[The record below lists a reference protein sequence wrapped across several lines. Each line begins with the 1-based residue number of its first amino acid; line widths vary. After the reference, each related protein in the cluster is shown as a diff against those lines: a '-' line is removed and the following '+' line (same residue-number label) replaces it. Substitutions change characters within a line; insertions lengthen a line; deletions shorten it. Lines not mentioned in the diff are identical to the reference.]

1 MNFNYSTSAPLNRE
15 EVSDATTLLIQSYNL
30 LTVYYNTMLKA
41 LISAD
46 KLGTEVQK
54 EARAMDLLENLENVG
69 SINKTLAE
77 LQSITKKV
85 ISMSLDGYIGE
96 M

>member
-1 MNFNYSTSAPLNRE
+1 
-15 EVSDATTLLIQSYNL
+15 
-30 LTVYYNTMLKA
+30 MLKA

-46 KLGTEVQK
+46 KLGTEVEK
-54 EARAMDLLENLENVG
+54 EERAIDLLENLENVG
-69 SINKTLAE
+69 SINKTLTE

>member
-1 MNFNYSTSAPLNRE
+1 MKFDYLTSAPLNKE

-54 EARAMDLLENLENVG
+54 EERAIDLLENLENVG
-69 SINKTLAE
+69 SVNKTLTE